1 VLLSNILFMFRFTMQ
16 KKNGGISRAKEMIPV
31 TKRRERFT
39 MMAMMMTT
47 MTIL

>member
-1 VLLSNILFMFRFTMQ
+1 MQ
-16 KKNGGISRAKEMIPV
+16 KKNGGTNRAKEKIPV
-31 TKRRERFT
+31 TKRREKFT